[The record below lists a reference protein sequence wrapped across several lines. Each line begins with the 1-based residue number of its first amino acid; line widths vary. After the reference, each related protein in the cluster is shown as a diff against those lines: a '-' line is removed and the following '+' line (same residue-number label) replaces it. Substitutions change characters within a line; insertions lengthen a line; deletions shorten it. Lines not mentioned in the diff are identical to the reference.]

1 MSDQTIYLARQP
13 IVDVDKELVAFE
25 LLFRSTARNVADP
38 TDNVVATSTVIANAF
53 AEIGL
58 DQVIGNVDGFLN
70 VDTDFLYSDLV
81 EALPSS
87 RIVLEL
93 LETTIA
99 DERTIARVAELRK
112 RKYRVAIDDFFG
124 NFDDLDGLLPAV
136 DLIKIDFQ
144 RLDSLLVPVIV
155 ELLGKHKVKLL
166 AAKVETPEQF
176 RQARELGI
184 TLFQGYHFA
193 RPEVL
198 SAKRAKPAKLALLR
212 LLALAMKEAETRDIE
227 EELKHHPSLSVNLL
241 RLVNSA
247 ALGRRQVVTSLR
259 HALVLLG
266 RRQLRLWLQLLLYTS
281 DRENRSLNSPLL
293 QTAAARGKLME
304 QLAARDGGTESALK
318 DLAFMTG
325 ILSLMD
331 AVLEI
336 PLVEILKE
344 LNVPVPV
351 QAALLQR
358 EGRLGTMLSL
368 TEQIERDDGASVARS
383 LERVG
388 GDLEHGELM
397 SMQVAAYR
405 WANEIASAA

>member
-13 IVDVDKELVAFE
+13 IVDVNKELVAFE

-227 EELKHHPSLSVNLL
+227 EEFKHHPSLSVNLL

>member
-38 TDNVVATSTVIANAF
+38 TDNVVATSTVITNAF

-70 VDTDFLYSDLV
+70 VDTDFLYSDLI

-144 RLDSLLVPVIV
+144 RLDALLVPVIV

-176 RQARELGI
+176 QQARGLGI

-227 EELKHHPSLSVNLL
+227 EEFKHHPSLSVNLL

-331 AVLEI
+331 AVLEM

-351 QAALLQR
+351 QAALLRR

-368 TEQIERDDGASVARS
+368 TEQIERDDGASIARS

-388 GDLEHGELM
+388 GDMEHGELM
-397 SMQVAAYR
+397 TMQVAAYR
-405 WANEIASAA
+405 WANEIATAA

>member
-212 LLALAMKEAETRDIE
+212 LLALTMKEAETRDIE